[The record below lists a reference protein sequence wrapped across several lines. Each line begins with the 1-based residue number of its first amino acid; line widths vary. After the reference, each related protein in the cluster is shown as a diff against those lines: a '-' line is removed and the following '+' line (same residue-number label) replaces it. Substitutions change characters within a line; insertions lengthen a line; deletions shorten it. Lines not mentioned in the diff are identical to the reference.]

1 LLAFLNLDL
10 LKKDGLELRDYQ
22 QRAAEKAVEKSL
34 LVVMPTA
41 LGKTFVAVLAIAHL
55 LTTQKKRILFL
66 APTKPLA
73 LQQAS
78 RLRELLLIPAESIV
92 LVTGEIAPAKRVEAY
107 ENARIVCGTPQTV
120 EHDVLAGRL
129 RLSDFALAVFD
140 EAHRSVGNYAYV
152 FLGKQAQKHGVLV
165 LGLTASPSS
174 RREKI
179 EEICA
184 SLGVRDLEVRTARD
198 EDVKAFVKD
207 VKMRWVF
214 IDLPGDLKELRVLL
228 EEILREPLRAL
239 RDQGFLQTAAL
250 NRVNKRDLL
259 MLRSKILAVTRED
272 TRAYSAL
279 SALAKSLNLVH
290 AIDLLESQGVDA
302 LKSFIE
308 GLAERKSKTKAVQ
321 SLIADFRVEKI
332 RLKCDALLK
341 AGLEHPKMRKLKEI
355 VSSAS
360 AEGKTVIVFA
370 HYRDSVKQIARE
382 LNSIAGI
389 TAVEFV
395 GRAEGGMTQ
404 KKQAEVLD
412 RFRNRGFN
420 VLVATSVGEEG
431 LDIPSVDLVVFYEAV
446 PSEIRLIQR
455 RGRAGRVKAGEAV
468 VLVTKDSKDEAYF
481 WIARRKERV
490 MHEVL
495 ADLKK
500 DFAEKENVLPAKEDK
515 QKSLS
520 EYG

>member
-1 LLAFLNLDL
+1 VFLNLDL
-10 LKKDGLELRDYQ
+10 LKKDNLELRDYQ

-55 LTTQKKRILFL
+55 LATQKKRVLFL

-73 LQQAS
+73 LQQAE
-78 RLRELLLIPAESIV
+78 RLKELLAIPPESIV

-107 ENARIVCGTPQTV
+107 QNARIVCGTPQTV
-120 EHDVLAGRL
+120 EHDVLSARL
-129 RLSDFALAVFD
+129 HLHDFALAVFD
-140 EAHRSVGNYAYV
+140 EAHRTVGNYAYV
-152 FLGKQAQKHGVLV
+152 FLGKEAQKKGVLV

-174 RREKI
+174 KREKI
-179 EEICA
+179 EAICA
-184 SLGVRDLEVRTARD
+184 SLGVQDIEIRTERD
-198 EDVKAFVKD
+198 EDVKRFVKD
-207 VKMRWVF
+207 VRMRWEF
-214 IDLPGDLKELRVLL
+214 IELPEDLKELRVLL

-250 NRVNKRDLL
+250 ARVNKRDLL

-272 TRAYSAL
+272 ARAYSAL
-279 SALAKSLNLVH
+279 SALAKALNLVH

-308 GLAERKSKTKAVQ
+308 GLRERKTKTKAVQ
-321 SLIADFRVEKI
+321 SLLADFRVEKI

-341 AGLEHPKMRKLKEI
+341 AGIEHPKMKKLKQI
-355 VSSAS
+355 VADAAS
-360 AEGKTVIVFA
+360 DGKMIIVFA
-370 HYRDSVKQIARE
+370 HYRDSVKNIARE
-382 LNSIAGI
+382 LNAMAGI
-389 TAVEFV
+389 NAVEFV

-404 KKQAEVLD
+404 KKQAEVLE
-412 RFRNRGFN
+412 RFRNRAFN

-431 LDIPSVDLVVFYEAV
+431 LDVPAVDLVVFFEAV

-468 VLVTKDSKDEAYF
+468 VLVTKDSKDEAFF

-495 ADLKK
+495 RDLKK
-500 DFAEKENVLPAKEDK
+500 DFAEKDNSLSDEKK
-515 QKSLS
+515 QKDLTDF
-520 EYG
+520 G